1 MHQDCLEDIARCDAM
16 AAMDPEVNTGFF
28 NGKAFMQ
35 INLPSQDFKMS
46 VKSVSSQRKTWYS
59 LV

>member
-1 MHQDCLEDIARCDAM
+1 M